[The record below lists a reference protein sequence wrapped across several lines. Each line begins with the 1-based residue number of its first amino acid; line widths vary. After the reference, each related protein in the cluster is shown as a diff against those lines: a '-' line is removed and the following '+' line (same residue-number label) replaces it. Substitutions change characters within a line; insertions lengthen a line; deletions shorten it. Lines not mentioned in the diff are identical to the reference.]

1 MFEDSFTGPP
11 RKAQAFG
18 DNVYHFWSREWMG
31 MCSFHPVP
39 YSPPVSDAD
48 GCRGW
53 NHTSDIMGPWI
64 PWCFFLVPWWAMG
77 FLLALPQPTTALSAT
92 PGVLLQRLS
101 RNKRYAGG
109 PPVAVA
115 AMALE
120 NPPIDLGR
128 WFSQRTKPPW
138 LGHRDFPWQSPFD
151 YHIYHRVTG

>member
-39 YSPPVSDAD
+39 YSPPMRMDVGDGITHRTSWDHEYRGVSFWCHD
-48 GCRGW
+48 
-53 NHTSDIMGPWI
+53 GPWVSC
-64 PWCFFLVPWWAMG
+64 WLCHN
-77 FLLALPQPTTALSAT
+77 PQPRCQPRQACCCNASVEISAT
-92 PGVLLQRLS
+92 Q
-101 RNKRYAGG
+101 AGL
-109 PPVAVA
+109 PSLWQLWHWRIYHLV
-115 AMALE
+115 
-120 NPPIDLGR
+120 R